1 MAFGGFGDGEVDIY
15 EPTSQSMGGF
25 GGGDK
30 RKDTQDN
37 DAVTNAAESTEAQ
50 ADANNQPQP
59 PDNADMQGGGPAS
72 GGKRRRACPPWAAAR
87 SPW

>member
-1 MAFGGFGDGEVDIY
+1 MSRPAR
-15 EPTSQSMGGF
+15 SMGGF

-59 PDNADMQGGGPAS
+59 PDNADMQAAVS
-72 GGKRRRACPPWAAAR
+72 QAGGKQPQGHALHGQRREALGDNP
-87 SPW
+87 SGK